1 MSLAGCPCL
10 EETWRAGSSLGRGER
25 MNQVREDAGVVS
37 SRGPGACSP
46 APPVGSLGGAADPL
60 VRTAPAAGLGPA
72 GRDSNASV
80 AFRGW
85 QSDLSLGW
93 LGGQRCCQPV
103 EPILWLSTRVSL
115 TLQKSSVDP
124 QRQAQ
129 KGR

>member
-1 MSLAGCPCL
+1 
-10 EETWRAGSSLGRGER
+10 

-37 SRGPGACSP
+37 SGAQVLVLQRP
-46 APPVGSLGGAADPL
+46 LWAAWGAAYPL
-60 VRTAPAAGLGPA
+60 VRTAPTTGLGPA
-72 GRDSNASV
+72 GRDSNASA

-85 QSDLSLGW
+85 QSGLFLGW
-93 LGGQRCCQPV
+93 LEGQRCCQPV